1 MQTHRLTVLLA
12 VVFTLAALDV
22 HAQRGSI
29 RGKLVDEQ
37 GNAVE
42 GATCTIELSDGG
54 GRATT
59 VKSKGDGQFMKGG
72 IVPGLYTIRCE
83 KEGFRI
89 VALSTNVSGF
99 DQADL
104 GERIL
109 YRLAPGELSE
119 AEHARATELLEKFN
133 LSSESGNDQETLD
146 SLMQLKE
153 MMPESAEVHFN
164 IASTYEK
171 MEDPDKALEYYAKTT
186 ELKPDFYDAWLAI
199 GDIRGKRNE
208 WAEAQSAM
216 KKAIDLRATDPVAI
230 FNYAVYAQNA
240 GDTAAAKA
248 GYEKVLELDPKQAL
262 AHYQLGLIAVNETDN
277 ETAIAHFE
285 KFLELEPSHP
295 QADAAKGVIAALKQS
310 GSQ

>member
-1 MQTHRLTVLLA
+1 VLLA

-29 RGKLVDEQ
+29 RGKLIDEQ
-37 GNAVE
+37 GNPIQ
-42 GATCTIELSDGG
+42 GATCTIELSGGG
-54 GRATT
+54 GRTT
-59 VKSKGDGQFMKGG
+59 SVDTKEDGQFVKGG
-72 IVPGLYTIRCE
+72 ILSGTYTITCE
-83 KEGFRI
+83 KEGYRRL
-89 VALSTNVSGF
+89 ALSTNVSGF
-99 DQADL
+99 DQANL
-104 GERIL
+104 GERVL
-109 YRLAPGELSE
+109 YQLAPGELSE

-133 LSSESGNDQETLD
+133 LSSEAGNDQATLD

-171 MEDPDKALEYYAKTT
+171 MDDQDKALEYYTKTT
-186 ELKPDFYDAWLAI
+186 ELKPDFYEAWLAV
-199 GDIRGKRNE
+199 GDIYGKRNQ

-216 KKAIDLRATDPVAI
+216 KKAIDLQATDAVAI

-248 GYEKVLELDPKQAL
+248 GYEKVLELDPKRAL

-295 QADAAKGVIAALKQS
+295 QADAAKGVIAALKQA